1 MPTKILINGLDG
13 GRIYRT
19 RLTFIDLP
27 GSFTPQVSFL
37 FESSVLCLIFGDMC
51 SGDLFR
57 RAFYEADLVRV
68 TCSEPPG
75 RLLAACRAD
84 FGSKPVWEGW
94 CILSSKLRPEDRAFL
109 EKAHAFETEPKKPAV
124 GQGAAQVAALGHA
137 QGCPS
142 ESNDSTGPPL
152 IDTQVGLPNVWF
164 GSQQHG
170 VLRKTLDPTAGV
182 WCLVMEERTFVL
194 EPQTLTRLE
203 LAEAFE
209 APQVRLEWFRDPD
222 TGRQTFDVT
231 VNTGDR
237 IFVASFKVLDHT
249 GAERFWVAEEV
260 GREIAGTKEVVRRG
274 RGEVTV
280 TTVNKTQKTLPGPG
294 AKGVVSDTKAS
305 GIQPVP
311 APPVEVDEA
320 ILWFFWQKIQDELD
334 RHHKRTPSAS
344 QVFVCYCRDRMTLR
358 KMELE
363 FKWSYRTIKARKAE
377 LEALLSRHGYNL
389 DRFIVDRSMFRGA
402 EKRLADYRAKR
413 NSGGLVDD
421 D

>member
-27 GSFTPQVSFL
+27 GSFTPQVTFL
-37 FESSVLCLIFGDMC
+37 FESSVLCLIFRDMC
-51 SGDLFR
+51 SGDTFR
-57 RAFYEADLVRV
+57 RAFYEADLVCV
-68 TCSEPPG
+68 TCFEPPG
-75 RLLAACRAD
+75 RLLTVCRAD
-84 FGSKPVWEGW
+84 FGSNGVWEGL
-94 CILSSKLRPEDRAFL
+94 CTLTSELRPGDRAFL
-109 EKAHAFETEPKKPAV
+109 EKAQAFETEPKKPAV
-124 GQGAAQVAALGHA
+124 GQHASQVVAFGQAE
-137 QGCPS
+137 GCPS
-142 ESNDSTGPPL
+142 ENIDSADAPL

-164 GSQQHG
+164 GSQEYR
-170 VLRKTLDPTAGV
+170 VLRKTLDLTAGV
-182 WCLVMEERTFVL
+182 WRLVLEERTLVL
-194 EPQTLTRLE
+194 EPRTLTRLE

-209 APQVRLEWFRDPD
+209 APQVRLEWFRGPD
-222 TGRQTFDVT
+222 TGRRTFDVK
-231 VNTGDR
+231 VDTGDR
-237 IFVASFKVLDHT
+237 VFVASFKVLDHT

-260 GREIAGTKEVVRRG
+260 GREIAGTKEVVRHR

-280 TTVNKTQKTLPGPG
+280 TTVNETQKTLPGPA
-294 AKGVVSDTKAS
+294 AKDVVSDTKAS
-305 GIQPVP
+305 GTQPVP

-344 QVFVCYCRDRMTLR
+344 QVFVCYCRDRMSLR

-389 DRFIVDRSMFRGA
+389 DRFIVDRSMFRAA

-413 NSGGLVDD
+413 KSGGLADD